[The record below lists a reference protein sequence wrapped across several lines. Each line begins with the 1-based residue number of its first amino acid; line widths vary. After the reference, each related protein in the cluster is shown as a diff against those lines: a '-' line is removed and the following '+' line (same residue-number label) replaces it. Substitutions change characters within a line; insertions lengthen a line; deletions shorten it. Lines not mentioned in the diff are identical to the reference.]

1 MQTQP
6 ITTGCESVFFAD
18 QGSSIKEVPLL
29 KKSQSGLQ
37 IKLMATRYT
46 GCELFKPRPTR
57 EIISSFR
64 RSSRC
69 FRREPTHR
77 GANVRARSLPVG
89 CNSHPAQTG
98 QIRRCPAIDL
108 PS

>member
-6 ITTGCESVFFAD
+6 ITTGCEPVFFAD
-18 QGSSIKEVPLL
+18 QGSSIEEKPV
-29 KKSQSGLQ
+29 GLQ
-37 IKLMATRYT
+37 IKLMATRYP
-46 GCELFKPRPTR
+46 GCELFKPRPTG

-69 FRREPTHR
+69 SRREPTHR